1 LPTIP
6 GLSTLGG
13 WLGRSATPSP
23 PAVEPV
29 AKAERNPG
37 IGSLGTESGVSGIP
51 SFGGIFLD
59 PVPQLRDLSGRRARE
74 LYEEMVA
81 EDATVAACYYAIVL
95 TVLGVAW
102 RTAPAD
108 AGPEAQAEAE
118 WLDGVLFQDMSH
130 SWSDTLTD
138 VLTMVKHGFSLLE
151 IVYKRRVGPQEADPS
166 RRSRFDDGRIGVRK
180 LAGRHQLSISR
191 WLTDDAGGVQGA
203 VQRPPLGAGEIPIP
217 IERLLLFRLAR
228 DFGNPESHSLLR
240 ACVRPYLERKRIGQ
254 IEAAGIERDLTG
266 LPNLAVPPNVA
277 KPKDGNDQAVR
288 AASIRLLEEIKLG
301 RSGGL
306 LLSSETY
313 PNPDGSP
320 SNVKMWDLTQ
330 LGTPGSK
337 PVDVDKAQSRRTADI
352 MTAFFTQFL
361 LLGGSSSK
369 GGNRALSED
378 QSDFFVQSVTVLL
391 TIVKE
396 TVNLHLVPR
405 LWALNGLHPALMPR
419 VEHDPVRDVS
429 IGAIAAMLTSMAAAG
444 APIGGDVEAVNYIR
458 RRIGMPEEAI
468 EDPRAA
474 ADMETD
480 EAPPEDVADVVV
492 A

>member
-1 LPTIP
+1 LAEDTVAKLTGSGPPTREI
-6 GLSTLGG
+6 GVAGISIQGG
-13 WLGRSATPSP
+13 QIL
-23 PAVEPV
+23 EPV
-29 AKAERNPG
+29 PA
-37 IGSLGTESGVSGIP
+37 
-51 SFGGIFLD
+51 
-59 PVPQLRDLSGRRARE
+59 LRELSGLRGRRLFA
-74 LYEEMVA
+74 EMA
-81 EDATVAACYYAIVL
+81 EEDATVGVCVAAIVL
-95 TVLGVAW
+95 VILGVKW
-102 RTAPAD
+102 RVDPAD
-108 AGPEAQAEAE
+108 DSPAAADEAAFVE
-118 WLDGVLFQDMSH
+118 GVLFEDMSH
-130 SWSDTLTD
+130 TWPDALHD
-138 VLTMVKHGFSLLE
+138 IMTMVVYGFAALE